1 MYHQKC
7 AGAFNEGREAILDYC
22 THLVAIGKPWRHA
35 VIVRGELNHF
45 ALFAVQRGKTVFE
58 IEKQDIDEHL
68 LLFRNRKD
76 GKRVATRKRSMF
88 HAFYEWLLLHQKVA
102 RHPLA

>member
-1 MYHQKC
+1 M
-7 AGAFNEGREAILDYC
+7 
-22 THLVAIGKPWRHA
+22 
-35 VIVRGELNHF
+35 IVQGELNHF
-45 ALFAVQRGKTVFE
+45 AVFAVQRGKTVLE
-58 IEKQDIDEHL
+58 IEKQDIDEYL

-76 GKRVATRKRSMF
+76 GNGVATRKRSMF